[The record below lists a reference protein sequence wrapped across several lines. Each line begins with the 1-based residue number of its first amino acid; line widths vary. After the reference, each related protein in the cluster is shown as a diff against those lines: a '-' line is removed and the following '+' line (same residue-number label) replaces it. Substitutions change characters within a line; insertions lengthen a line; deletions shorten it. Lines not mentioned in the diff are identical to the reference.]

1 MIYEMSVYRLYIDEV
16 GNAGM
21 RVRNP
26 NDENDRFL
34 SLSGVILSRDDA
46 LSSVVPEL
54 EALKREF
61 LQTDPDV
68 PVVIHRADML
78 SRNWPFAALRDAT
91 TEREFYDRLLGS
103 LESWEYSVITVVIDK
118 YRHKNLYSVWQAQP
132 YHYCLKVL
140 LERYVMF
147 LQGNRSSGDAMVES
161 RQAKDDLRLKDSYA
175 RLYQG
180 GSENIP
186 AVDFQLR
193 LSSRE
198 LKVKPKSANIAGLQL
213 ADLVA
218 CAAQRGLLT
227 EQNLPVAADQEFDR
241 NVMDILKRLK
251 FHRSGNGRV
260 PGYGTKLLP

>member
-1 MIYEMSVYRLYIDEV
+1 MSVYRLYIDEV

-21 RVRNP
+21 RVRDP
-26 NDENDRFL
+26 TDENDRFL
-34 SLSGVILSRDDA
+34 SLSGVILSRA
-46 LSSVVPEL
+46 HAFSSVVPEL

-68 PVVIHRADML
+68 SVVIHRADML
-78 SRNWPFAALRDAT
+78 SKNWPFAALRDAAV
-91 TEREFYDRLLGS
+91 EQEFYDRLLGS

-118 YRHKNLYSVWQAQP
+118 YRHKSLYSVWQAQP

-147 LQGNRSSGDAMVES
+147 LQAKRASGDAMVES

-175 RLYQG
+175 RLHHG
-180 GSENIP
+180 GTENISD
-186 AVDFQLR
+186 VDFQRR
-193 LSSRE
+193 LSSKE

-227 EQNLPVAADQEFDR
+227 EKGLPVAADQEFDR
-241 NVMDILKRLK
+241 NVLDILKQMK
-251 FHRSGNGRV
+251 FHRSGSGRIS
-260 PGYGTKLLP
+260 GYGTKLLP